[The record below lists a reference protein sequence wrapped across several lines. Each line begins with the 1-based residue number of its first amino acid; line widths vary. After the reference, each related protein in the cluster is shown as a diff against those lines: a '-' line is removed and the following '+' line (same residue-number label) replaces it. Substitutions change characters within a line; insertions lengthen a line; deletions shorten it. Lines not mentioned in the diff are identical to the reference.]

1 MKEQILALRA
11 KGLSYNEIVKVLGC
25 NKSTVAYHC
34 NTTTKQKTLLNTQ
47 KRRKNRPLQ
56 EKIYKFKTR
65 ELRNKVR
72 DFQRERASGGKG
84 YTYKRD
90 FNFDMTTVLKKIGD
104 SPICYLT
111 GRKIDLL
118 KPSSFHLDHIISVKE
133 GGTNTIDNM
142 GLTCKE
148 ANMSKHELSTENF
161 INLCKEVLIH
171 NGFTVTNDN

>member
-65 ELRNKVR
+65 ELRNKV
-72 DFQRERASGGKG
+72 GGKG